1 MSALI
6 EVAGT
11 RLRSPRFWQE
21 NGTLAVLLVF
31 VVFATVVSE
40 GVFIR
45 PSNLITILYQASI
58 VGVLVLGQSLVVIA
72 GGLDLSIVAV
82 LILSATV
89 MGGAGSEQQSM
100 MMLGGL
106 PYIGLWP
113 AVFAGFLTAAF
124 FGLVNGLMVT
134 ALRIPAFISTLATT
148 LLVGGIIL
156 VVTGGSPIYYPDPFF
171 TNFGNAKLFDLPAP
185 VYVFFGLAAVVW
197 WLLNHTSFGRK
208 LYAVGGS
215 ERASHY
221 SGLSVFG
228 MRLAVFVLCGLCAGL
243 AGFLFLSRTGY
254 ISYASGAD
262 LLMTTIASL
271 VVGGISLAGGVGGV
285 KHAVSGV
292 LLLAA
297 LSNFMNIMLISP
309 HIQDAVNGF
318 VILIA
323 VSTYS
328 YINSEKA

>member
-1 MSALI
+1 MSAVAGLALVARTSSGVPHVGAGWELDSIAAIVIGGTRLFGGEGNILKAMLGVIIYQTVANIMNLVSLNPFYQDIVKGRGHRHRRRRQRHARGQASGRAVMSALI

-21 NGTLAVLLVF
+21 NGTLAVLLAF
-31 VVFATVVSE
+31 VILATLLSE

-72 GGLDLSIVAV
+72 GGMDLSIVAV

-113 AVFAGFLTAAF
+113 AVAAGFLTAAF

-134 ALRIPAFISTLATT
+134 ALGIPAFIGTLATT

-185 VYVFFGLAAVVW
+185 VYVFFGLAAAVW

-208 LYAVGGS
+208 LYAVG
-215 ERASHY
+215 R
-221 SGLSVFG
+221 
-228 MRLAVFVLCGLCAGL
+228 
-243 AGFLFLSRTGY
+243 
-254 ISYASGAD
+254 
-262 LLMTTIASL
+262 
-271 VVGGISLAGGVGGV
+271 
-285 KHAVSGV
+285 
-292 LLLAA
+292 
-297 LSNFMNIMLISP
+297 
-309 HIQDAVNGF
+309 Q
-318 VILIA
+318 
-323 VSTYS
+323 
-328 YINSEKA
+328 